1 MRKFLKI
8 VIYGVKLEAAK
19 LQVLNNFDK
28 IIIALPYLINV
39 IIDIST
45 IIAYIYIY
53 IYAYIY
59 TYIYMLYFGFL
70 SHRTVNEEMKKG
82 DHPDSCLVHSLANKH
97 SDFYLQLCV

>member
-39 IIDIST
+39 IINVI
-45 IIAYIYIY
+45 
-53 IYAYIY
+53 
-59 TYIYMLYFGFL
+59 FGFL

-97 SDFYLQLCV
+97 SDFYLQLSV

>member
-39 IIDIST
+39 IINVI
-45 IIAYIYIY
+45 
-53 IYAYIY
+53 
-59 TYIYMLYFGFL
+59 FGFL